1 MPAQFAT
8 TAPTTRDV
16 LKDWCLSA
24 AEEDESHAQRLA
36 HSVWEALAAAE
47 ASCVVE
53 CETAVF
59 AGATDVGEAM
69 RGPMDALATSLR
81 SLLEQHRSDAAAAHA
96 EQRTTITERLE
107 AAHEVEVRR
116 LKEGL
121 AYRERQHAA
130 RLEATRRAAQQQLRE
145 ATKHAESQGRRA
157 ALQELR
163 AASAQG
169 GKANA
174 PGVAEAQQKTRSRN
188 LELIEEACALRV
200 KLEGANEARRA
211 EQQAAR

>member
-1 MPAQFAT
+1 MPAAPAQLAT

-96 EQRTTITERLE
+96 EQRTTIAERLE
-107 AAHEVEVRR
+107 
-116 LKEGL
+116 
-121 AYRERQHAA
+121 
-130 RLEATRRAAQQQLRE
+130 
-145 ATKHAESQGRRA
+145 
-157 ALQELR
+157 
-163 AASAQG
+163 
-169 GKANA
+169 
-174 PGVAEAQQKTRSRN
+174 
-188 LELIEEACALRV
+188 
-200 KLEGANEARRA
+200 
-211 EQQAAR
+211 